1 MRLAVVTDHGL
12 GESHRRNFHL
22 LWRVRGRT
30 KEDVMRNIVLLAAAL
45 GFVLSAQ
52 PGFGQ
57 QAPAAEPQNRRA
69 TEAPAQQQIDQV
81 EALVGLPIYSSD
93 DQKVGQVKSV
103 DAGANGTI
111 TLEAEIEGFL
121 GLGSSSVRLTSDQ
134 FQHKGDRIVLSK
146 TAGEVQPCDAS
157 PPRGQGLDPVAVP
170 GD

>member
-1 MRLAVVTDHGL
+1 
-12 GESHRRNFHL
+12 
-22 LWRVRGRT
+22 
-30 KEDVMRNIVLLAAAL
+30 MRNVVLLAAAL
-45 GFVLSAQ
+45 GFVLSTQ
-52 PGFGQ
+52 PGVGQ
-57 QAPAAEPQNRRA
+57 QAPATEPQNQRA

-134 FQHKGDRIVLSK
+134 FQQKGDRIVLSK
-146 TAGEVQPCDAS
+146 TAGEVRGVPDESHKSLDRRGSGPVGQP
-157 PPRGQGLDPVAVP
+157 
-170 GD
+170 